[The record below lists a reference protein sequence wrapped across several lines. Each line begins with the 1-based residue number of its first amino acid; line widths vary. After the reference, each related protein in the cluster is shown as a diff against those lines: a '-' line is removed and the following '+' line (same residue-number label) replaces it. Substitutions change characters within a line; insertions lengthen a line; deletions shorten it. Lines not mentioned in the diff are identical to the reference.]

1 MFIIYKFHRGIMG
14 RNNIVLDEALQEWAD
29 DIKDKKQVMSLSE
42 LVRMCMREAREAI
55 DKKLG
60 RG

>member
-1 MFIIYKFHRGIMG
+1 MG
-14 RNNIVLDEALQEWAD
+14 RNNIVLDEALQDWAD

-42 LVRMCMREAREAI
+42 LVRMCMREAREVV

-60 RG
+60 RT

>member
-1 MFIIYKFHRGIMG
+1 MMG
-14 RNNIVLDEALQEWAD
+14 RNNIVLDDALQDWAD
-29 DIKDKKQVMSLSE
+29 DVKDKKQVMSLSE
-42 LVRMCMREAREAI
+42 LVRMCMREARETV